1 MQFRSPPQPRRLCS
15 RGRAKSCD
23 DVGGDLTRPN
33 IGHVCLELW
42 YSRDDELLMIRLVR
56 VDLLAKPNPA
66 AIGSKWNV
74 RPIVKICLLHKK
86 RSFWGSG
93 QNKSRSTLAPHDT
106 AYVPVKRTAVQDEC
120 LRLSVY
126 DEERYNEKTPIGF
139 VFIRLQD
146 LDLSWKSSAY
156 VREIVPSSEV
166 SALSLSCIAFRTCR
180 MVA

>member
-86 RSFWGSG
+86 RSFWDSG

-166 SALSLSCIAFRTCR
+166 SVLSFALLLEL
-180 MVA
+180 VEW